1 MGRPNDREGAAAP
14 GDNRRMSVPST
25 ETYADLTP
33 KALAGLGLEDAG
45 QACRILQGMAG
56 NDVPD
61 TAFETFLRVIVQAL
75 AVSADP
81 DRAVTNLGRW
91 ADAVGNRAS
100 AYGLLASYPAAAFML
115 LTLFAASQFFA
126 DLLIHT
132 PEYLEVLTN
141 PAIRDRGRG
150 AEALWADLTRRVGIA
165 KTPNGRRDALRRF
178 KPPEVLR
185 IGVRD
190 LLGYAD
196 VPETIQA
203 ISEFADVCVRMAL
216 QICLEERGW
225 TGRPFA
231 VFALGKLGGRELNY
245 ASDIDLIFVHGDQ
258 MPAAEA
264 VKLGEAVRDTLAK
277 ATDAGFV
284 FRVDL
289 RLRPEGRFGPVSRS
303 LSSCRAYYESWAE
316 PWERQA
322 LMKARLAA
330 GDAAVGAA
338 FSEMAEAFVY
348 RRRVEESFVESI
360 RTNKRRLEQKIAR
373 SGDADIN
380 VKEGIGGIRD
390 IEFTVQLMQLVAGGA
405 KPNLRGGNTLAA
417 LDALTAEELLTGSE
431 YAALTESYLFL
442 RNVEHRLQLRDELPV
457 RSIPHDPAE
466 LRRFGRRLGYTDGAA
481 FLADYRRHT
490 SRTHSIFERLFY
502 GADTPAAPSIP
513 MTETIAEWTLAV
525 ESDLSAQQSLRQAL
539 VQRSFANPDAALE
552 TLRRSISG
560 SQYGGISPDARAGFA
575 ALAPALLDAAGQTAD
590 PNAALHGLDTL
601 ADAVPSR
608 AALYQTLFEDRALL
622 PRLAVLAAGSAY
634 LWQML
639 LGHLELLDL
648 LADDEAM
655 DTPPVFRPASSV
667 LEIAAQERRA
677 RLQTGARDLWGLA
690 DTAQVLS
697 EVTRAAE
704 AALSNALTQARS
716 ELSFDGPFAVI
727 GLGKLGG
734 GEMGYGSDLDVIY
747 VAEPGRLTEAAR
759 LAERTQR
766 LLKDDLGRHGIRY
779 EMDARLRPEGRTGQ
793 LALDLD
799 SYRAYYAHS
808 AATWERQM
816 LVKAR
821 FVAGD
826 AELGREFAALAGSV
840 VYGSAWSET
849 QQAEVQAM
857 KRRIETE
864 RLHDP
869 NDLKLGPGGL
879 GDIEW
884 TVQMLQLRHG
894 PRRAR
899 LRSFNTLDALH
910 RLRDDALLTQADWQ
924 TLSATYLALA
934 HLRNRLYLKS
944 GLAANVPPAL
954 PDTLRVLMAASRDV
968 CLRLF
973 YGQSDPTP
981 SRSLPETQ

>member
-1 MGRPNDREGAAAP
+1 MSAA
-14 GDNRRMSVPST
+14 T
-25 ETYADLTP
+25 ITTYDDLTP
-33 KALAGLGLEDAG
+33 TALAALGLEDPEH
-45 QACRILQGMAG
+45 ACRVLQGMAG
-56 NDVPD
+56 YDVPD
-61 TAFETFLRVIVQAL
+61 TAFEAFLRVVVQAL

-81 DRAVTNLGRW
+81 DRAVANLGRW
-91 ADAVGNRAS
+91 ADAVGSRAS
-100 AYGLLASYPAAAFML
+100 AYGLLASYPAAAEML

-141 PAIRDRGRG
+141 PTIRDRGRD

-165 KTPNGRRDALRRF
+165 KTPGAKRDALRRF

-185 IGVRD
+185 IGARD

-196 VPETIQA
+196 VPETVRA
-203 ISEFADVCVRMAL
+203 ISDFADVCVQMAL
-216 QICLEERGW
+216 KLSLEERGW
-225 TGRPFA
+225 ADKPFA
-231 VFALGKLGGRELNY
+231 VFALGKMGGRELNY
-245 ASDIDLIFVHGDQ
+245 ASDIDLIFVHGDSL
-258 MPAAEA
+258 PAADA

-303 LSSCRAYYESWAE
+303 LESCRAYYESWAE

-322 LMKARLAA
+322 LMKARLVA
-330 GDAAVGAA
+330 GDAAVGHA

-348 RRRVEESFVESI
+348 RMRVEESFVESI
-360 RTNKRRLEQKIAR
+360 RANKRRMEQKIAR
-373 SGDADIN
+373 SGDGDIN

-390 IEFTVQLMQLVAGGA
+390 VEFTVQLMQLVAGGA
-405 KPNLRGGNTLAA
+405 NPSLRSGNTLHA
-417 LDALTAEELLTGSE
+417 LDALTADGLLTE
-431 YAALTESYLFL
+431 EECTALTDSYLFL

-457 RSIPHDPAE
+457 RNIPREPAE
-466 LRRFGRRLGYTDGAA
+466 LRRFGRRLGYAGGAD
-481 FLADYRRHT
+481 FLTDYRRHT
-490 SRTHSIFERLFY
+490 NRTHLIFERLFY
-502 GADTPAAPSIP
+502 GSETAAAPLSP
-513 MTETIAEWTLAV
+513 LAEWTLAA
-525 ESDLSAQQSLRQAL
+525 ESDLSAQASLRQAL
-539 VQRSFANPDAALE
+539 TQHGFADPGSALAL
-552 TLRRSISG
+552 LRRSIAG
-560 SQYGGISPDARAGFA
+560 SQYGGITPEARAGFA
-575 ALAPALLDAAGQTAD
+575 ALVPALLDAAGQTSD
-590 PNAALHGLDTL
+590 PDAALRGLDRL
-601 ADAVPSR
+601 ADAAPSR
-608 AALYQTLFEDRALL
+608 AALYQTLFEDQSLL
-622 PRLAVLAAGSAY
+622 PRLAALAAGSAY

-648 LADDEAM
+648 LADDETM
-655 DTPPVFRPASSV
+655 DTPPVFRPVGSV
-667 LEIAAQERRA
+667 PEIAAQSRRA
-677 RLQTGARDLWGLA
+677 RLQTGARDLWVLA
-690 DTAQVLS
+690 DTAQVMA
-697 EVTRAAE
+697 EVTSAAE
-704 AALSNALTQARS
+704 AALANALTQARS
-716 ELSFDGPFAVI
+716 ELSFDGEFAVI

-734 GEMGYGSDLDVIY
+734 AEMGYGSDLDVVY

-766 LLKDDLGRHGIRY
+766 LLKDDLGRHGVRY

-793 LALDLD
+793 LVLDLD
-799 SYRAYYAHS
+799 SYRAYYVHS

-821 FVAGD
+821 FAAGD
-826 AELGREFAALAGSV
+826 EQLGREFAALAESV
-840 VYGSAWSET
+840 VYGSAWSGD

-869 NDLKLGPGGL
+869 YDLKLGPGGL
-879 GDIEW
+879 SDIEW

-899 LRSFNTLDALH
+899 LRLPNTLEALR

-924 TLSATYLALA
+924 TLSETYLALA
-934 HLRNRLYLKS
+934 HLRNRLFLKS
-944 GLAANVPPAL
+944 GLAANVPSAL
-954 PDTLRVLMAASRDV
+954 PAPLRVLMAAARDV

-973 YGQSDPTP
+973 YVQ
-981 SRSLPETQ
+981 